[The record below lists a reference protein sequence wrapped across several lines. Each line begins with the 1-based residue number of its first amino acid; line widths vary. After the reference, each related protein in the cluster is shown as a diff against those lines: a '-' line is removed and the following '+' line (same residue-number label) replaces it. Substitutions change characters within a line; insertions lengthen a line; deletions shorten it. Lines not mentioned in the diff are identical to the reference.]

1 MGCENLLHS
10 GDSVTVITR
19 LSTLTGAG
27 RRRLVQASRLKAVAV
42 GYARLLNSRL
52 TREPTL
58 VSFPSGGLSGL
69 RSRSLLWVVAL
80 VLLVA
85 PQLARAETGNA
96 APVTCGKTIAEKL
109 ATAQRALQSNDATAH
124 VALACLI
131 EATID
136 LNDRVQADAS
146 GQQESG
152 MLRAPVRADK
162 VPPGP

>member
-1 MGCENLLHS
+1 M
-10 GDSVTVITR
+10 
-19 LSTLTGAG
+19 
-27 RRRLVQASRLKAVAV
+27 
-42 GYARLLNSRL
+42 
-52 TREPTL
+52 
-58 VSFPSGGLSGL
+58 GL